1 MIKFYRHAIIRKWHN
16 KASEAIQGFDYN
28 TERSIKFSPNCN
40 RISFEYEFRYNLYRR
55 NSGITNE
62 RFRIRRFW
70 STFSSFS
77 FYDLIINFDVK
88 NSNGRERSISSRS
101 ITKVIGK
108 IQVRQFDRPTF
119 SSSITVLSKRSIPV
133 SSLPSPLLDIRLGRT
148 NLSSQLNESDNWS
161 PNILIS
167 RTGQLTALIPLL
179 SGLWKS
185 SRMLEKYSGGGQ

>member
-88 NSNGRERSISSRS
+88 NSNGKERSISSRS

-119 SSSITVLSKRSIPV
+119 SSSITVLSKRSIPLFP
-133 SSLPSPLLDIRLGRT
+133 SLCWISGSEEQICLASLMSPIIGRPT
-148 NLSSQLNESDNWS
+148 F
-161 PNILIS
+161 
-167 RTGQLTALIPLL
+167 
-179 SGLWKS
+179 
-185 SRMLEKYSGGGQ
+185 